1 MFADENKTCP
11 SHEGCK
17 KRSYK
22 TNTHGKNHNRGDF
35 ESKGTIDVKVKH
47 SSNNSFKSSNI
58 HSPNACSSRCTSSLE
73 KLLHLK
79 NRNDEGIYKIYE
91 FGVAESIRTRKE
103 NSKIISKW
111 MMNDIKKGSSGI
123 CARMTIG
130 FFKGI
135 PLINTKLENELEW
148 SILRGVM
155 TLRKHLF
162 KKSL

>member
-1 MFADENKTCP
+1 MQ
-11 SHEGCK
+11 

-47 SSNNSFKSSNI
+47 SSNNSFKSSNF

-79 NRNDEGIYKIYE
+79 NMNDEGIYKIYE

-103 NSKIISKW
+103 NSKIISKC

-123 CARMTIG
+123 CARITLG

-135 PLINTKLENELEW
+135 PLINTKLENE
-148 SILRGVM
+148 
-155 TLRKHLF
+155 
-162 KKSL
+162 